1 MSSHPCSGPSCPNGN
16 CIGCRNGNLWCQDPR
31 CAPNCPGCQSNVNT
45 WSNIVIIFVII
56 IGLILIGLVIWLYW
70 RSNRPAKL
78 TSIYPTSTATPM
90 QSTLPN
96 QPYSSI
102 IGNPPVIG
110 NVKVSTPII
119 KSTVSPV
126 VDRTISAP
134 SSGITTATTNGNLI
148 GGTLNI

>member
-56 IGLILIGLVIWLYW
+56 IGFVLIGTVIWLYW
-70 RSNRPAKL
+70 RSNRSAKL
-78 TSIYPTSTATPM
+78 TPIYPTSSATPM
-90 QSTLPN
+90 QGSLSS
-96 QPYSSI
+96 QPHASV
-102 IGNPPVIG
+102 IGSPPVVG
-110 NVKVSTPII
+110 NVKVSKPIV

-126 VDRTISAP
+126 VAGTISAP
-134 SSGITTATTNGNLI
+134 FGDITPAATNGNLI